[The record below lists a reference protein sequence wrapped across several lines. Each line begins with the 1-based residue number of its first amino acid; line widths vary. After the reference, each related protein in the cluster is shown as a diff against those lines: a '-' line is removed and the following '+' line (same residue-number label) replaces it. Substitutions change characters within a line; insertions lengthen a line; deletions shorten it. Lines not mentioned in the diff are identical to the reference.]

1 MMTMASG
8 GVGKQAPSP
17 TERQNRKVAQASRT
31 LKACELCRRQKT
43 RCFRAPDDPA
53 LCLRCSFLGATCSF
67 SFVKADNGLA
77 KYSSRSDASKLDT
90 ILGVVSELL
99 SIAKSQPLAHSAP
112 LLASAS
118 LASSDSGA
126 DLEDLTT
133 DEVFAIDRDAAAAAP
148 FRLPAAEVE
157 SSSTPSAVAHI
168 TNKLPSEARFDHQD
182 PVSLGLVSEKCA
194 IDLMGEFRRNYSRW
208 ISIPPESSTESVVA
222 GFQQT
227 LPLLLSVCCCI
238 SLRCMLV
245 FKDGDGGKHTT
256 TRTQFYNLLSHVTKL
271 LGDLISQFAIFGGCH
286 KASGILEGLQA
297 LVVISLYSISLTTMA
312 KVGFDPLM
320 DRSQTGSDLSRLNL
334 DAWQLSATALTAF
347 VTKSAFDSLFS
358 KDQLID
364 TCPEISYPPLTIMR
378 IYNHLCL
385 AHLANCVFLGRM
397 CVLDDARLNHCLST
411 LGLPSATNFDGRM
424 VAEIGIIRI
433 AYTFAQTAG
442 RIRDSVHEQ
451 EALFHETR
459 LVISQWHVQWEHL
472 FNQPGIQFVE
482 MQYHFCSM
490 LVRFTSAYHRA
501 RDCANQPPSIPM
513 DCPDSM
519 LRKTLASTDPL
530 FLDEIIEHALLAVK
544 HVQLI
549 ENDAYFA
556 YLLDQIHY
564 CYYFCAII
572 LLNLLPIA
580 KMDLNTKFLYA
591 DDIIFLSEKFH
602 TVSHGSKLSVLDEYA
617 EKLLDTLKSI
627 FPGRFP

>member
-1 MMTMASG
+1 MTTSTG
-8 GVGKQAPSP
+8 GVNKLTPSP

-67 SFVKADNGLA
+67 AYTKLDNGLA
-77 KYSSRSDASKLDT
+77 KYSSRSDASKLDS
-90 ILGVVSELL
+90 ILGAVSELL
-99 SIAKSQPLAHSAP
+99 SIAKSQPSIHSAP
-112 LLASAS
+112 LLPSTS
-118 LASSDSGA
+118 LTSSDNGA
-126 DLEDLTT
+126 NLEDLTSE
-133 DEVFAIDRDAAAAAP
+133 EVFATDQDAAAAAP
-148 FRLPAAEVE
+148 FNL
-157 SSSTPSAVAHI
+157 STAVFEPSPTPRSIAYT
-168 TNKLPSEARFDHQD
+168 TNKIPNEVPFDHQD
-182 PVSLGLVSEKCA
+182 PVSLGLISEKQA
-194 IDLMGEFRRNYSRW
+194 MDLVGEFRRNYSRW

-222 GFQQT
+222 GFHRT
-227 LPLLLSVCCCI
+227 LPLLLSVCCCL

-256 TRTQFYNLLSHVTKL
+256 TRTQFYNLLSHVIKL
-271 LGDLISQFAIFGGCH
+271 LGDLISQFAMFGACH
-286 KASGILEGLQA
+286 KTDGTLEGLQA

-312 KVGFDPLM
+312 NVGPDPTT
-320 DRSQTGSDLSRLNL
+320 DPSQLNSNLSHLNL

-347 VTKSAFDSLFS
+347 VTKSAFGSLYSQEPSFDNLS
-358 KDQLID
+358 D
-364 TCPEISYPPLTIMR
+364 TGFPPLTIMR

-385 AHLANCVFLGRM
+385 AHLINCVFLGRM

-442 RIRDSVHEQ
+442 RLFDSANEQ
-451 EALFHETR
+451 EALFTETQ
-459 LVISQWHVQWEHL
+459 LIISQWHLQWEHL

-501 RDCANQPPSIPM
+501 RCRSNLPPTFPLN
-513 DCPDSM
+513 CPES
-519 LRKTLASTDPL
+519 LLSKTLASSDPIL
-530 FLDEIIEHALLAVK
+530 LDEMIEHASLAVK
-544 HVQLI
+544 HVQVI

-556 YLLDQIHY
+556 YLLDQLHY

-572 LLNLLPIA
+572 LLYLLPIA
-580 KMDLNTKFLYA
+580 KMDMNSKLLHVDN
-591 DDIIFLSEKFH
+591 IILLKEKFH

-617 EKLLDTLKSI
+617 QKLQETLKST
-627 FPGRFP
+627 FPTR